1 MKALQFMDNYVIELI
16 KYRLKKASDE
26 LELAEYC
33 TNVGK
38 FSKSLNCSY
47 YAIFH
52 SARALLAIEKLD
64 FKKHSGVIAYF
75 IKTYI
80 STNILDSELGEIIR
94 SAERERNKSDYQD
107 FYTVSKEEALEQID
121 NAKLFYTKVDQYIKT
136 KIEM

>member
-1 MKALQFMDNYVIELI
+1 MDSYIIELI
-16 KYRLKKASDE
+16 KYRLEKASDE
-26 LELAEYC
+26 LELAEHC
-33 TNVGK
+33 ISVKK

-80 STNILDSELGEIIR
+80 NTNILDNELGEIIR

-107 FYTVSKEEALEQID
+107 FFTVSKDEALEQMTK
-121 NAKLFYTKVDQYIKT
+121 AKLFFLKVSEYIKT
-136 KIEM
+136 RYEL